1 MSTVRWLLDLHRRHP
16 GRLLLAA
23 SAVFVPLM
31 PVRLL
36 LVDAR
41 AFGAAIALTV
51 AGHLLLA
58 AILSTPAASSPAC
71 GPSRAA

>member
-1 MSTVRWLLDLHRRHP
+1 MSTVRWLVDLHRRHP
-16 GRLLLAA
+16 GLLLAA
-23 SAVFVPLM
+23 SAVFLPLM

-41 AFGAAIALTV
+41 AFAAAIALSV
-51 AGHLLLA
+51 AGHLVLA
-58 AILSTPAASSPAC
+58 AISTPAASSSAC